1 MLLTRPKSPNQP
13 RRGGGGPLSSRG
25 GTLLVAALLSLLAG
39 AALLVFLRQ
48 YREDVTSS
56 DRARVVVAASLIP
69 KGTPGEVI
77 QERRMYR
84 IARVREDDVREGA
97 LTDPADLKGRA
108 VTDDVFPG
116 HQLTLGDF
124 ETADG
129 TLPSRLAD
137 YDRAMTVPVD
147 RAHGMVGKIEE
158 GDRVD
163 VITVSGSG
171 AGTVAVA
178 SAAVRGA
185 LVLAVPDSGGSGSAS
200 REQPVTLRV
209 PDRAASIIAAAS
221 DSGEIWLVL
230 RPPVGA
236 RSHGADATAT
246 GAANGQPLN
255 ADIDISARVRSR

>member
-1 MLLTRPKSPNQP
+1 MLLTRPKSPSPP

-56 DRARVVVAASLIP
+56 DRARVVVAASLVP
-69 KGTPGEVI
+69 KGTPGDVI
-77 QERRMYR
+77 LENKMYR
-84 IARVREDDVREGA
+84 IARVRADDLRDGA
-97 LTDPADLKGRA
+97 ITDPADLKGQA

-116 HQLTLGDF
+116 HQLTLGDLD
-124 ETADG
+124 EAKG
-129 TLPSRLAD
+129 KLPSHLAD

-147 RAHGMVGKIEE
+147 RAHGMVGKIGE

-163 VITVSGSG
+163 VITTTDSDTGGV
-171 AGTVAVA
+171 TVATV
-178 SAAVRGA
+178 AVRGA
-185 LVLAVPDSGGSGSAS
+185 LVLAVPDGSGSGAAG
-200 REQPVTLRV
+200 RQEQVTIRV
-209 PDRAASIIAAAS
+209 PDRAAAQIAAAA
-221 DSGEIWLVL
+221 DGGKVWLVL

-236 RSHGADATAT
+236 RAHGTDGVVT

-255 ADIDISARVRSR
+255 ADIDISAKVRSR